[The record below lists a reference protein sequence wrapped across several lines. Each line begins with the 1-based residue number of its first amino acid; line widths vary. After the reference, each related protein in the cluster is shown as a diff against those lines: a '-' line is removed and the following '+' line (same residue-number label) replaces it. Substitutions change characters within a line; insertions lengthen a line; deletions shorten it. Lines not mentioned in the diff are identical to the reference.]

1 MRRLAIAMTLST
13 SVGLAQAAGPHV
25 HGQGNLDLA
34 MAGGTLLVELSL
46 PAADVVG
53 FEHAPRDDDQKA
65 LVKDALARLG
75 KGTNVLE
82 PAPAAACKVTRES
95 VHSGLSDSETEEHDH
110 GEESPDH
117 DADHDHDHDH
127 GGHAD
132 FEARYRWHC
141 DHPEKLEWID
151 VPLLEFLNG
160 VTLKVQLVTDQG
172 ARADS
177 LKAPRTRLSMDLR

>member
-1 MRRLAIAMTLST
+1 MRRLAIAMALST
-13 SVGLAQAAGPHV
+13 SAGLAQAAGPHV

-53 FEHAPRDDDQKA
+53 FEHAPRDDEQKA
-65 LVKDALARLG
+65 LVEDALARLG

-82 PAPAAACKVTRES
+82 PAPAAACTVARES
-95 VHSGLSDSETEEHDH
+95 VHSGLSDSEAEEHDH
-110 GEESPDH
+110 GEES
-117 DADHDHDHDH
+117 HDHDH

-141 DHPEKLEWID
+141 DHPDKLAWID

-177 LKAPRTRLSMDLR
+177 LKAPHTRLSMDLR

>member
-1 MRRLAIAMTLST
+1 MATTRPFPASAWRRSARLWTAYGTDIPHLKRSTTMRRLAIAMALST
-13 SVGLAQAAGPHV
+13 SAGLAQAAGPHV

-127 GGHAD
+127 
-132 FEARYRWHC
+132 
-141 DHPEKLEWID
+141 DH
-151 VPLLEFLNG
+151 G
-160 VTLKVQLVTDQG
+160 
-172 ARADS
+172 
-177 LKAPRTRLSMDLR
+177 